1 MGIRKR
7 LLILSIGISVPL
19 ILAGLLML
27 WALWQENKRELTHSI
42 EEQSQLA
49 AVGFE
54 KWIDGQRQ
62 PLSTLA
68 TIAAEHPQG
77 PLPFAGRLSYIVN
90 TRPYWI
96 DLWILDDAGSLRAS
110 YSPQAKSLPVEVL
123 GTLRTEMRRR
133 NSWSVTTDWTRGE
146 GYPLL
151 ALAVP
156 VTTGGMIVARID
168 GAAIAELFRS
178 IQLSEGA
185 VIGIFDS
192 QRRVLYRSSAENT
205 YLGTDRSDSP
215 LFAPLKNQSKAV
227 VETTSPYDG
236 VERIYGLVVVG
247 STDCV
252 VAAGVPSSTL
262 YSPARRQI
270 GRYLIFSF
278 LALLC
283 AITAAIVIARRIA
296 RPILK
301 LSSAAEDFGRG
312 ELKARANVKDGGE
325 LEQLGAAF
333 DEMAE
338 RIETRTLHLAE
349 LDRLKSEFVGGV
361 SHELRTPLTTI
372 KTLTRVLL
380 RGGESQEERREYLET
395 IGAECDR
402 QIDLVLN
409 LLDLTRIEAGVF
421 TVCPTRVDAAVVV
434 KNCAVIEQHAAS
446 TRSHDLQ
453 VDLPDGEL
461 LAVADANALRRVL
474 CSLVENSIK
483 YTPDGGIIRLSAK
496 LEDEE
501 IVIRISDTGCGI
513 EASDVPHVFEKFYRG
528 RPSTSVK
535 GVNSDASPLDAPGI
549 GLGLYLARTI
559 IEEFGGRICVE
570 SSTNRGTTLAVHLP
584 LFREQV
590 ETKEVDLVE
599 ASGSFLTTIRS

>member
-1 MGIRKR
+1 
-7 LLILSIGISVPL
+7 
-19 ILAGLLML
+19 ML
-27 WALWQENKRELTHSI
+27 WALWRESKSELTHSI

-49 AVGFE
+49 AVAFE

-62 PLSTLA
+62 PLETLA

-77 PLPFAGRLSYIVN
+77 PLPFAGRLSFIVD
-90 TRPYWI
+90 TRPYWT
-96 DLWILDDAGSLRAS
+96 DLWILDDAGNTRAS
-110 YSPQAKSLPVEVL
+110 HSPAAKSLSKEL
-123 GTLRTEMRRR
+123 LNTLRAEMRRR
-133 NSWSVTTDWTRGE
+133 NSWAVVTDWTRGE

-156 VTTGGMIVARID
+156 VTTKGMIVARID
-168 GAAIAELFRS
+168 GAAIAELFRD

-185 VIGIFDS
+185 VIGVFDS

-215 LFAPLKNQSKAV
+215 LFAPLTKQSKAV
-227 VETTSPYDG
+227 VETISPYDR

-252 VAAGVPSSTL
+252 VATGVPSSIL
-262 YSPARRQI
+262 YSPTRRQI

-278 LALLC
+278 VALLC
-283 AITAAIVIARRIA
+283 AIAAAIVIARSVA

-301 LSSAAEDFGRG
+301 LSSAAENFGRG
-312 ELKARANVKDGGE
+312 ELKARANVRDGGE
-325 LEQLGAAF
+325 FEQLGTAF

-338 RIETRTLHLAE
+338 RIQTRTLHLAE
-349 LDRLKSEFVGGV
+349 LDRLKSEFVSGV

-395 IGAECDR
+395 IAAECDR

-409 LLDLTRIEAGVF
+409 LLDLSRIEAGAF
-421 TVCPTRVDAAVVV
+421 TICPARVDAAEIV
-434 KNCAVIEQHAAS
+434 KNCAVIERHAAS
-446 TRSHDLQ
+446 TRSQDLQ
-453 VDLPDGEL
+453 VDLPGEEL
-461 LAVADANALRRVL
+461 FAVADANALRRVL

-483 YTPDGGIIRLSAK
+483 YTPDGGSIRLSAK

-501 IVIRISDTGCGI
+501 VVIRISDTGCGI

-528 RPSTSVK
+528 KPSKTATD
-535 GVNSDASPLDAPGI
+535 GTGDASQSEAPGI
-549 GLGLYLARTI
+549 GLGLYLARTV
-559 IEEFGGRICVE
+559 IEEFGGRISVE
-570 SSTNRGTTLAVHLP
+570 SSNNQGTTLAVRLRE
-584 LFREQV
+584 FRENAD
-590 ETKEVDLVE
+590 TKEGELVE
-599 ASGSFLTTIRS
+599 ASTHR

>member
-7 LLILSIGISVPL
+7 LLILSIGISIPL
-19 ILAGLLML
+19 ILVGLLML
-27 WALWQENKRELTHSI
+27 WALWRESKRELTHSI

-49 AVGFE
+49 AIAFE

-77 PLPFAGRLSYIVN
+77 PLPFAGRLAYIVD
-90 TRPYWI
+90 TRPYWL
-96 DLWILDDAGSLRAS
+96 DLWIIDEAGSTRAS
-110 YSPQAKSLPVEVL
+110 HAPKAKNLPTEL
-123 GTLRTEMRRR
+123 LATLRTEMRRR
-133 NSWSVTTDWTRGE
+133 NSWAVVTDWTRGE

-156 VTTGGMIVARID
+156 VATGGTIVVRID
-168 GAAIAELFRS
+168 GAGIAEVFRS

-215 LFAPLKNQSKAV
+215 LFAPLSKQSKAI
-227 VETTSPYDG
+227 VETKSPYDG
-236 VERIYGLVVVG
+236 VERIYGLVIVG

-252 VAAGVPSSTL
+252 VATGVPSSTL
-262 YSPARRQI
+262 YSPARRQM
-270 GRYLIFSF
+270 GRYLLFGF
-278 LALLC
+278 VALLC
-283 AITAAIVIARRIA
+283 AIAAAIVIARSIA

-312 ELKARANVKDGGE
+312 ELKARANVRDGGE

-338 RIETRTLHLAE
+338 RIETRTLRLAE

-395 IGAECDR
+395 IRAECDR

-409 LLDLTRIEAGVF
+409 LLDLSRIEAGAF
-421 TVCPTRVDAAVVV
+421 TVCPAKVDAAEIVR
-434 KNCAVIEQHAAS
+434 NCVAIEHHAAS
-446 TRSHDLQ
+446 LRSHDLQ
-453 VDLPDGEL
+453 IDLPTGEL
-461 LAVADANALRRVL
+461 FVVADANALRRIL
-474 CSLVENSIK
+474 CSLIENSIK
-483 YTPDGGIIRLSAK
+483 YTPDGGTIRLSAK
-496 LEDEE
+496 PEGEE
-501 IVIRISDTGCGI
+501 IALRVSDTGCGI
-513 EASDVPHVFEKFYRG
+513 QASDLPQVFEKFYRG
-528 RPSTSVK
+528 RPCTIAQSQIN
-535 GVNSDASPLDAPGI
+535 GDASEAPGI

-559 IEEFGGRICVE
+559 INEFGGRISVE
-570 SSTNRGTTLAVHLP
+570 SSNDRGTTLTVHL
-584 LFREQV
+584 LAFQEDKAVKEREH
-590 ETKEVDLVE
+590 VE
-599 ASGSFLTTIRS
+599 ASTYC

>member
-19 ILAGLLML
+19 IVAGVLML
-27 WALWQENKRELTHSI
+27 WALWRESRRELTHSI

-49 AVGFE
+49 AVAFE

-77 PLPFAGRLSYIVN
+77 PLPFAGRLSYIVE

-96 DLWILDDAGSLRAS
+96 DLWIFDSAGSTRAS
-110 YSPQAKSLPVEVL
+110 YAPRVKSLPNEVL
-123 GTLRTEMRRR
+123 ETLRIEMRRR
-133 NSWSVTTDWTRGE
+133 DSWAVVTDWTRGE

-151 ALAVP
+151 ALGVP
-156 VTTGGMIVARID
+156 VPTGGVIVARID
-168 GAAIAELFRS
+168 GAAVSELFRS
-178 IQLSEGA
+178 IQLSQGA
-185 VIGIFDS
+185 VIGIFVS

-215 LFAPLKNQSKAV
+215 LFAPLNKQTKAV

-252 VAAGVPSSTL
+252 VATGVPSSTL
-262 YSPARRQI
+262 YSPARKQI
-270 GRYLIFSF
+270 SRYLIFGW

-283 AITAAIVIARRIA
+283 AIAAAIVIARSIA

-301 LSSAAEDFGRG
+301 LSSAAEEFGRG
-312 ELKARANVKDGGE
+312 ELKARANVKDRGE

-338 RIETRTLHLAE
+338 RIETRTLRLAE
-349 LDRLKSEFVGGV
+349 LDRLISEFVGGV

-395 IGAECDR
+395 IRAECDR

-409 LLDLTRIEAGVF
+409 LLDLSRIEAGAF
-421 TVCPTRVDAAVVV
+421 TISATKVDAAEIL
-434 KNCAVIEQHAAS
+434 KSCAAIERHAAS
-446 TRSHDLQ
+446 ARSHDLQ
-453 VDLPDGEL
+453 LDLPPGEL
-461 LAVADANALRRVL
+461 FAVAEANALRRVL

-483 YTPDGGIIRLSAK
+483 YTPDSGNIRLSAK
-496 LEDEE
+496 PEGDEV
-501 IVIRISDTGCGI
+501 VIRISDTGCGI
-513 EASDVPHVFEKFYRG
+513 EASDIPHVFEKFYRG
-528 RPSTSVK
+528 RPSTTAKRVGGGS
-535 GVNSDASPLDAPGI
+535 ASEAPGI

-559 IEEFGGRICVE
+559 IEEFGGRICVQ
-570 SSTNRGTTLAVHLP
+570 SSNDRGTTLAVHLRA
-584 LFREQV
+584 FRED
-590 ETKEVDLVE
+590 KELKESELVE
-599 ASGSFLTTIRS
+599 APTNC

>member
-19 ILAGLLML
+19 ILVGLLML
-27 WALWQENKRELTHSI
+27 WALWRESKSELTHSI

-49 AVGFE
+49 AVAFE

-62 PLSTLA
+62 PLETLS
-68 TIAAEHPQG
+68 TIAAEHPQR
-77 PLPFAGRLSYIVN
+77 PLPFAGRLSYIVA

-96 DLWILDDAGSLRAS
+96 DLWILDDAGNTRAS
-110 YSPQAKSLPVEVL
+110 HSPDTKSLPKEL
-123 GTLRTEMRRR
+123 LNTLRNEMRRR
-133 NSWSVTTDWTRGE
+133 NSWAAVTDWTRGE
-146 GYPLL
+146 GPPLL

-168 GAAIAELFRS
+168 GAAIAELFRD

-185 VIGIFDS
+185 IIGVFDS

-215 LFAPLKNQSKAV
+215 LFAPLNKQSKAV
-227 VETTSPYDG
+227 VETMSPYDR
-236 VERIYGLVVVG
+236 VERIYGVVVVG

-252 VAAGVPSSTL
+252 VATGVPSSTL
-262 YSPARRQI
+262 YSPTRRQI

-278 LALLC
+278 VALLC
-283 AITAAIVIARRIA
+283 AIGAAIVIARGVA
-296 RPILK
+296 GPILK

-338 RIETRTLHLAE
+338 RIQTRTLHLAE
-349 LDRLKSEFVGGV
+349 LDRLKSEFVSGV

-395 IGAECDR
+395 IAAECDR

-409 LLDLTRIEAGVF
+409 LLDLSRIEAGAF
-421 TVCPTRVDAAVVV
+421 TVSPARVDAAEIVR
-434 KNCAVIEQHAAS
+434 NCAVIERHAAS
-446 TRSHDLQ
+446 TRSQDLH
-453 VDLPDGEL
+453 VDLPGEEL
-461 LAVADANALRRVL
+461 FAVADANALRRVL
-474 CSLVENSIK
+474 CSLVENSMK
-483 YTPDGGIIRLSAK
+483 YTPDGGSIRLSAK
-496 LEDEE
+496 LEGEE
-501 IVIRISDTGCGI
+501 VVIRITDTGCGI
-513 EASDVPHVFEKFYRG
+513 EASDVPRVFEKFYQG
-528 RPSTSVK
+528 KPSKTATDVA
-535 GVNSDASPLDAPGI
+535 GSDSQSEAPGI

-559 IEEFGGRICVE
+559 IEEFGGRIYIEC
-570 SSTNRGTTLAVHLP
+570 SNDRGTTLAVRLP
-584 LFREQV
+584 AFRENV
-590 ETKEVDLVE
+590 NRKEGELVE
-599 ASGSFLTTIRS
+599 ASTHC

>member
-27 WALWQENKRELTHSI
+27 WALWRENKKELTHSI

-49 AVGFE
+49 AIGFE

-77 PLPFAGRLSYIVN
+77 PLPFAGRLSYMVE

-96 DLWILDDAGSLRAS
+96 DLWILDDAGNIRAS
-110 YSPQAKSLPVEVL
+110 HSPLTKSLPEEIL
-123 GTLRTEMRRR
+123 DTLRTEVRRR
-133 NSWSVTTDWTRGE
+133 NAWAVATDWTRGE

-156 VTTGGMIVARID
+156 VTTGGLIVTRID
-168 GAAIAELFRS
+168 GAAIAELFRN

-192 QRRVLYRSSAENT
+192 QRRVVYRSSAENT
-205 YLGTDRSDSP
+205 YVGTDRSDSP
-215 LFAPLKNQSKAV
+215 LFAPLSNQSKAV

-236 VERIYGLVVVG
+236 VQRIYGLVVVG

-252 VAAGVPSSTL
+252 VATGVPSSTL

-278 LALLC
+278 GALLC
-283 AITAAIVIARRIA
+283 AIAAAIVIARSVA

-301 LSSAAEDFGRG
+301 LSSAAENFGRG

-338 RIETRTLHLAE
+338 RIETRTLRLAE

-395 IGAECDR
+395 IAAECDR

-409 LLDLTRIEAGVF
+409 LLDLSRIEAGVF
-421 TVCPTRVDAAVVV
+421 TVCPGKVNASEVV
-434 KNCAVIEQHAAS
+434 KNCAVIERHAAS

-453 VDLPDGEL
+453 VDLPAGDL

-483 YTPDGGIIRLSAK
+483 YTPDGGTIRLSAK
-496 LEDEE
+496 LEDDAV
-501 IVIRISDTGCGI
+501 VIRISDTGCGI

-528 RPSTSVK
+528 RPSTSAN
-535 GVNSDASPLDAPGI
+535 GGNGAAAEAPGI

-559 IEEFGGRICVE
+559 IEEFGGHIIVE
-570 SSTNRGTTLAVHLP
+570 STSERGTTLALRLP
-584 LFREQV
+584 VFRE
-590 ETKEVDLVE
+590 EPEPKEVDLVK
-599 ASGSFLTTIRS
+599 ARAHC

>member
-1 MGIRKR
+1 
-7 LLILSIGISVPL
+7 
-19 ILAGLLML
+19 L
-27 WALWQENKRELTHSI
+27 WALWQESRGELTHSI

-49 AVGFE
+49 AVAFE

-68 TIAAEHPQG
+68 TIAAQHPHG
-77 PLPFAGRLSYIVN
+77 PLPFAERLSYIVD

-96 DLWILDDAGSLRAS
+96 DLWILDDAGATRAAHA
-110 YSPQAKSLPVEVL
+110 PNTNSLPSEVL
-123 GTLRTEMRRR
+123 KTLTTEIRRR
-133 NSWSVTTDWTRGE
+133 NSWAVVTDWTRGE

-156 VTTGGMIVARID
+156 VTTGGTIVARID
-168 GAAIAELFRS
+168 GAAISELFRN

-185 VIGIFDS
+185 VIGVFDS

-215 LFAPLKNQSKAV
+215 LFGPLSGQSKAV

-252 VAAGVPSSTL
+252 VATGVPSSTL

-270 GRYLIFSF
+270 GRYLIFSCV
-278 LALLC
+278 ALLF
-283 AITAAIVIARRIA
+283 AIGAAIVIARSVA
-296 RPILK
+296 RPILQ
-301 LSSAAEDFGRG
+301 LSRAAEEFGRG
-312 ELKARANVKDGGE
+312 ELKARANVKDRGE
-325 LEQLGAAF
+325 LEQLGVAF
-333 DEMAE
+333 DQMAE
-338 RIETRTLHLAE
+338 RIESRTLRLAE
-349 LDRLKSEFVGGV
+349 LDRWKSELVGSV

-380 RGGESQEERREYLET
+380 KGGETQEERRDYLET

-409 LLDLTRIEAGVF
+409 LLDLSRIEAGAF
-421 TVCPTRVDAAVVV
+421 AVCPTKVDVAEIVET
-434 KNCAVIEQHAAS
+434 CAVIERHAAS
-446 TRSHDLQ
+446 ARSHDLLI
-453 VDLPDGEL
+453 DLPAKGL
-461 LAVADANALRRVL
+461 FAVADANALRRVL

-483 YTPDGGIIRLSAK
+483 YTPDGGCIRLSAQA
-496 LEDEE
+496 ESEE

-528 RPSTSVK
+528 RPSTEPKHAANGS
-535 GVNSDASPLDAPGI
+535 SSASEAPGI

-559 IEEFGGRICVE
+559 IKEFGGRIDVE
-570 SSTNRGTTLAVHLP
+570 SSDNRGTTLAVHLP
-584 LFREQV
+584 VFRADTEL
-590 ETKEVDLVE
+590 KESEFAE
-599 ASGSFLTTIRS
+599 ASAHS

>member
-19 ILAGLLML
+19 ILAGLFML
-27 WALWQENKRELTHSI
+27 WALWRESKSELTHSI

-49 AVGFE
+49 AVAFE

-62 PLSTLA
+62 SLSTLA
-68 TIAAEHPQG
+68 TIAAQHPQG
-77 PLPFAGRLSYIVN
+77 PLPFAERLSYIVD

-96 DLWILDDAGSLRAS
+96 DLWILDDDGHTRAS
-110 YSPQAKSLPVEVL
+110 HSPHGRILPNEL
-123 GTLRTEMRRR
+123 LETLRIEMRRR
-133 NSWSVTTDWTRGE
+133 NSWAVATDWTRGE

-156 VTTGGMIVARID
+156 VSTGGLIVARID
-168 GAAIAELFRS
+168 GAAIAELFRG
-178 IQLSEGA
+178 IQLSEGT

-215 LFAPLKNQSKAV
+215 LFAPLSNQSKAV
-227 VETTSPYDG
+227 VETMSPYDG

-252 VAAGVPSSTL
+252 VATGVPSSTL

-270 GRYLIFSF
+270 SRYLIFSSI
-278 LALLC
+278 ALLC
-283 AITAAIVIARRIA
+283 AIAAAIVIARSIA

-301 LSSAAEDFGRG
+301 LSSAAEKFGRG
-312 ELKARANVKDGGE
+312 ELKARANLKDSGE
-325 LEQLGAAF
+325 VEQLRAAF

-338 RIETRTLHLAE
+338 RIETRTLRLTE
-349 LDRLKSEFVGGV
+349 LDRLKSEFVGSV

-395 IGAECDR
+395 IAAECDR

-409 LLDLTRIEAGVF
+409 LLDLSRIEAGAF
-421 TVCPTRVDAAVVV
+421 TVCPAKVDAAEIV
-434 KNCAVIEQHAAS
+434 KNCAVIERHAAS
-446 TRSHDLQ
+446 TRSHELR
-453 VDLPDGEL
+453 VDVPDGEL
-461 LAVADANALRRVL
+461 FAVADANALRRVL
-474 CSLVENSIK
+474 CTLVENSIK
-483 YTPDGGIIRLSAK
+483 YTPDGGSIGLSARN
-496 LEDEE
+496 EGDEV
-501 IVIRISDTGCGI
+501 IIRISDTGCGI
-513 EASDVPHVFEKFYRG
+513 EVSDIPHVFEKFYRG
-528 RPSTSVK
+528 RPSAK
-535 GVNSDASPLDAPGI
+535 DYVNGDSSASEAPGI
-549 GLGLYLARTI
+549 GLGLYLARTMV
-559 IEEFGGRICVE
+559 EEFGGRIYVE
-570 SSTNRGTTLAVHLP
+570 ASNDRGTTLAVHLQ
-584 LFREQV
+584 LFRENTETGESELV
-590 ETKEVDLVE
+590 ET
-599 ASGSFLTTIRS
+599 STHC

>member
-7 LLILSIGISVPL
+7 LLLLSIGISIPL
-19 ILAGLLML
+19 TLAGLLML
-27 WALWQENKRELTHSI
+27 WALWRENKRELTHSI

-49 AVGFE
+49 AVAFE

-68 TIAAEHPQG
+68 TIAAEHPHG
-77 PLPFAGRLSYIVN
+77 PLPFAGRLSYMVD
-90 TRPYWI
+90 TRPHWL
-96 DLWILDDAGSLRAS
+96 DLWILDDAGHTLAS
-110 YSPQAKSLPVEVL
+110 HSPAAKALPDEL
-123 GTLRTEMRRR
+123 IRTLRTEMGRRS
-133 NSWSVTTDWTRGE
+133 SWTVVTDWTSGE

-151 ALAVP
+151 ALGVP
-156 VTTGGMIVARID
+156 VPTGGIIVARIN
-168 GAAIAELFRS
+168 GAAIGDLFRN

-185 VIGIFDS
+185 VIAIFDS
-192 QRRVLYRSSAENT
+192 QRRVLYRSSTENT

-215 LFAPLKNQSKAV
+215 LLAPLTHQSKAV

-236 VERIYGLVVVG
+236 IRRVYGLVIVG

-252 VAAGVPSSTL
+252 IATGVPSSTL

-270 GRYLIFSF
+270 IRYLSF
-278 LALLC
+278 CLVALLC
-283 AITAAIVIARRIA
+283 AMAAAILIAQSIA

-301 LSSAAEDFGRG
+301 LSNAATEFGRG
-312 ELKARANVKDGGE
+312 QLSARANFRNRGE

-338 RIETRTLHLAE
+338 SIETRTLRLAE

-395 IGAECDR
+395 IAAECDR

-409 LLDLTRIEAGVF
+409 LLDLSRIEAGVF
-421 TVCPTRVDAAVVV
+421 TICRTKVDVAEIVR
-434 KNCAVIEQHAAS
+434 NCVVIEQHAAS
-446 TRSHDLQ
+446 IRSHDLL
-453 VDLPDGEL
+453 VDLPQTEL
-461 LAVADANALRRVL
+461 FVMADPNALRRVL

-483 YTPDGGIIRLSAK
+483 YTPDGGRIRLSA
-496 LEDEE
+496 ESRGEE

-513 EASDVPHVFEKFYRG
+513 ETSDVPRVFEKFYRG
-528 RPSTSVK
+528 RPSASEK
-535 GVNSDASPLDAPGI
+535 GPVNSDSSGTGVPGI
-549 GLGLYLARTI
+549 GLGLYLAHTI
-559 IEEFGGRICVE
+559 IEEFTGRMYIE
-570 SSTNRGTTLAVHLP
+570 SSNHNGTTVAVHLP
-584 LFREQV
+584 ISLQNEETEVEQ
-590 ETKEVDLVE
+590 LVE
-599 ASGSFLTTIRS
+599 APTNC

>member
-7 LLILSIGISVPL
+7 LLVLSVGISIPL
-19 ILAGLLML
+19 ISVGLLML
-27 WALWQENKRELTHSI
+27 WALWQESKRELTHSI

-49 AVGFE
+49 AVAFE

-68 TIAAEHPQG
+68 TITAQHPQG
-77 PLPFAGRLSYIVN
+77 PLPFADRLSYIVE

-96 DLWILDDAGSLRAS
+96 DLWILDEAGGARAS
-110 YSPQAKSLPVEVL
+110 HSQNATSLPNDLHE
-123 GTLRTEMRRR
+123 TLTREMRRR
-133 NSWSVTTDWTRGE
+133 NSWAVVTDWTRGE

-151 ALAVP
+151 DLAVP
-156 VTTGGMIVARID
+156 VATGGMIVARID
-168 GAAIAELFRS
+168 GAAIAELFRD
-178 IQLSEGA
+178 IQLSDGA

-192 QRRVLYRSSAENT
+192 ERRVLYRSSAENT
-205 YLGTDRSDSP
+205 YLGTDRSDSL
-215 LFAPLKNQSKAV
+215 LFAPLSNKSKAV

-236 VERIYGLVVVG
+236 VNRIYGLVVVR

-252 VAAGVPSSTL
+252 VATGIPTATL

-270 GRYLIFSF
+270 GRYLVFS
-278 LALLC
+278 LMALLC
-283 AITAAIVIARRIA
+283 AIAAAILIAQKIA
-296 RPILK
+296 RPIVK
-301 LSSAAEDFGRG
+301 LSSAAKQFGSG
-312 ELKARANVKDGGE
+312 ELKARANVKDRGE

-333 DEMAE
+333 DEMAQS
-338 RIETRTLHLAE
+338 IEIRTLRLAE

-380 RGGESQEERREYLET
+380 RGGESREERREYLET
-395 IGAECDR
+395 IAAECDR

-409 LLDLTRIEAGVF
+409 LLDLSRIEAGAF
-421 TVCPTRVDAAVVV
+421 AVCPAKVDAAEIVN
-434 KNCAVIEQHAAS
+434 NCAVIERHAAS

-453 VDLPDGEL
+453 IELPAREL
-461 LAVADANALRRVL
+461 FAVADANALRRVL

-483 YTPDGGIIRLSAK
+483 YTPDGGSIKLSAK
-496 LEDEE
+496 RENDE
-501 IVIRISDTGCGI
+501 IVIRVSDTGCGI

-528 RPSTSVK
+528 RPSTTAR
-535 GVNSDASPLDAPGI
+535 GRVNGDSRGMEAPGI

-559 IEEFGGRICVE
+559 IEEFGGRIRVE
-570 SSTNRGTTLAVHLP
+570 ASDDRGTTLAIHLP
-584 LFREQV
+584 VFREN
-590 ETKEVDLVE
+590 EELKERQLVE
-599 ASGSFLTTIRS
+599 ASTHC